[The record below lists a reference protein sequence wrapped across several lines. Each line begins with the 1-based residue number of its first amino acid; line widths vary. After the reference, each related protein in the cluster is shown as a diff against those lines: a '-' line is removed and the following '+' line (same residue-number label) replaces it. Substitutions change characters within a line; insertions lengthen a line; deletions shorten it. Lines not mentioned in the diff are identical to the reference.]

1 MSDCNCSHEESD
13 YELLNRGFGVGNKRQ
28 KNEIAWACT
37 AQKAKV
43 DEAWKKA
50 DEVDLDDM
58 LS

>member
-13 YELLNRGFGVGNKRQ
+13 YELLNRGLGAGNKRQ
-28 KNEIAWACT
+28 KIDTVWACT
-37 AQKAKV
+37 TQKAKV
-43 DEAWKKA
+43 DEAWRKA